1 MDRFTEALRRST
13 LKKFERMA
21 RTALYFKDPADDAPV
36 QIRVIITDRFQTLGD
51 LKGTNFNYAEVLD
64 NTPRIEML
72 LDEVEPKRNFFI
84 SVEKDLVYQI
94 DTVQPPEDITVT
106 ANVLRVPTE
115 KLRNFPYPERA

>member
-13 LKKFERMA
+13 RKKFERMA
-21 RTALYFKDPADDAPV
+21 RTAFYFKDPADAPV
-36 QIRVIITDRFQTLGD
+36 EIRVIITDRFQSLGD

-72 LDEVEPKRNFFI
+72 LSEVKPSRNFYI

-106 ANVLRVPTE
+106 ANVLRVPAE
-115 KLRNFPYPERA
+115 KLRNFPYPERAR